1 MQDAEVRKAYLKLA
15 LHHPDKA
22 ATCKCVTSL
31 CGASAST
38 ELHAQLRLEAEAV
51 FKLVQ
56 DAKVALA
63 SSGKRAALHDA
74 IQREKRMG
82 F

>member
-1 MQDAEVRKAYLKLA
+1 MRKAYLKLA

-22 ATCKCVTSL
+22 AACKCVTSL
-31 CGASAST
+31 WGAPATSEMQAR
-38 ELHAQLRLEAEAV
+38 LRSEAEAI

-63 SSGKRAALHDA
+63 SLAKRAALRDA